1 MRLISRFVQAA
12 SLALSLSALLMPAR
26 AHGQCSTSSNVTT
39 CTSSSGITVSG
50 TTGNSEGSSITVS
63 GLSGT
68 ISNISLTMTNLDITN
83 LNSEAMV
90 LVPPSG
96 TPLDL
101 ISGVCGAGNA
111 GNREQHIHP
120 GR

>member
-50 TTGNSEGSSITVS
+50 
-63 GLSGT
+63 LSGT

-101 ISGVCGAGNA
+101 ISGVRGAGNA

>member
-1 MRLISRFVQAA
+1 
-12 SLALSLSALLMPAR
+12 
-26 AHGQCSTSSNVTT
+26 
-39 CTSSSGITVSG
+39 
-50 TTGNSEGSSITVS
+50 
-63 GLSGT
+63 
-68 ISNISLTMTNLDITN
+68 LTMTNLDITN

-101 ISGVCGAGNA
+101 ISGVRGAGNA